1 MIIINDAV
9 KNDRMF
15 PLVDGE
21 YWHNLKTLKK
31 RIRDKLN
38 IFQWNGGM

>member
-15 PLVDGE
+15 LLVDDE
-21 YWHNLKTLKK
+21 YWHNLKNTEEE
-31 RIRDKLN
+31 N
-38 IFQWNGGM
+38 